1 MEAPAIQRDLGRHD
15 AQIEALERDVKR
27 MREDMHEMREQMAE
41 MHKEFGKQLQSI
53 NETLS
58 EARGGWRTLMLVGGV
73 SATIGAAG
81 YKMAS
86 LLNWFPR

>member
-1 MEAPAIQRDLGRHD
+1 METPAIQRDIGRHD

-27 MREDMHEMREQMAE
+27 MREEMHEMRI
-41 MHKEFGKQLQSI
+41 EFASELRKI

-73 SATIGAAG
+73 SATVGAAVA
-81 YKMAS
+81 KVVTW
-86 LLNWFPR
+86 LNVIPK

>member
-1 MEAPAIQRDLGRHD
+1 MQTPEFHRDIGRHE

-27 MREDMHEMREQMAE
+27 MREEMHEMRTEFA
-41 MHKEFGKQLQSI
+41 KELRQI
-53 NETLS
+53 NATLS

-81 YKMAS
+81 YKIAS
-86 LLNWFPR
+86 LFSWFPK

>member
-27 MREDMHEMREQMAE
+27 MREEMHEMRNQMSE
-41 MHKEFGKQLQSI
+41 MHKDFAEQLQQISS
-53 NETLS
+53 TLS
-58 EARGGWRTLMLVGGV
+58 EARGGWKVLMLVGGV

-81 YKMAS
+81 YKLAS
-86 LLNWFPR
+86 LFQWFPR